1 MKKLTFN
8 IIIPSIK
15 IDQDLLLCLKKINYL
30 KNNNFFVTIILDSLN
45 YKLDK
50 KNYNYKIQVTTS
62 KNKNMSAK
70 RNFAAKKYESTHL
83 AFLDSDAYPNYNWLT
98 NASKYFKK
106 YGDIILGGPN
116 IPFPNQQKN
125 ISHLSK
131 RSFFLNGHL
140 AYRKYM
146 SKKKFIN
153 DWLESC
159 NFMIPRNLYIKLKGM
174 DENIYIGEDQKFF
187 KTLKRS
193 KNKIKILFCP
203 SLNIFHNE
211 RSYINLLLQRFSFG
225 MDVLKGVSFD
235 NGVKGT
241 LVSLPLILLICIM
254 TFFIFI
260 DLDIIIKFKYFLIF
274 LGLINI
280 FILIEISKYI
290 YLFKNK
296 ILTLISIN
304 LLNLVYA
311 LGGLAT
317 IFGLKKII
325 QKKIYRNSR

>member
-1 MKKLTFN
+1 MEKIRFN

-15 IDQDLLLCLKKINYL
+15 IDQNLLLCLKKLNYL
-30 KNNNFFVTIILDSLN
+30 KYRNFFVTIVLDSLN
-45 YKLDK
+45 HKLE
-50 KNYNYKIQVTTS
+50 KNSYNYKIQVISS

-70 RNFAAKKYESTHL
+70 RNYAAKKYKSTHL

-98 NASKYFKK
+98 NAGKYFNK
-106 YGDIILGGPN
+106 YNEIILGGPN

-125 ISHLSK
+125 ISHFSK

-159 NFMIPRNLYIKLKGM
+159 NFMIPRKLYIKLKGM
-174 DENIYIGEDQKFF
+174 NENIYIGEDQDFF
-187 KTLKRS
+187 KKLKHI

-203 SLNIFHNE
+203 SLYVYHKE
-211 RSYINLLLQRFSFG
+211 RSYINFLLQRFSFG
-225 MDVLKGVSFD
+225 MDVLEGISFD
-235 NGVKGT
+235 NGIKGF
-241 LVSLPLILLICIM
+241 LVSLPLISLIGIIF
-254 TFFIFI
+254 FFIYI
-260 DLDIIIKFKYFLIF
+260 DL
-274 LGLINI
+274 NI
-280 FILIEISKYI
+280 FIKIKYFFAVLLLINTFVLIEISKYI
-290 YLFKNK
+290 NTFKNI

-311 LGGLAT
+311 FAGLIT
-317 IFGLKKII
+317 LFGLKNMI
-325 QKKIYRNSR
+325 QKKIYKNSK